1 MTREL
6 SDDARALI
14 RAAVSEEPRPDR
26 DHRARLRRQLQVRAA
41 AGGVLTFAGASVAK
55 AAGGASVL
63 STVAAF
69 VGLGF
74 GAGLVLAGA
83 AEVALGPSAAPL
95 ATDHSAVLAPQA
107 RTSPAAAA
115 TRPTVPPLAES
126 VAPATPEPQDVKRVE
141 DDAALELASGKARTV
156 GSATPASASASAS
169 ATPSPSLRAELD
181 LMAQVQG
188 ALRDGHAARALTL
201 IARYDL
207 QYPNGSLTNE
217 RLAAE
222 VFAACSIGDRAR
234 AQRAAAAFLARDSV
248 SALAGRVKKACF
260 SSVGGGP

>member
-6 SDDARALI
+6 SDDARSLI

-26 DHRARLRRQLQVRAA
+26 AHRARLRRQLQVRAA
-41 AGGVLTFAGASVAK
+41 AGGALTFAGASVAK

-63 STVAAF
+63 STVTSF

-83 AEVALGPSAAPL
+83 AQVALGPSAAPVPN
-95 ATDHSAVLAPQA
+95 DRPSVSAPHA
-107 RTSPAAAA
+107 RGSHAEAA
-115 TRPTVPPLAES
+115 TLPTAPAGVES
-126 VAPATPEPQDVKRVE
+126 VASGVPEPPELKRI
-141 DDAALELASGKARTV
+141 DDEAALELASGKARAV
-156 GSATPASASASAS
+156 SGATAPVASAAPNS
-169 ATPSPSLRAELD
+169 SLRAELD

-188 ALRDGHAARALTL
+188 ALRDGQAARALEL

-207 QYPNGSLTNE
+207 RYPSGSLSNE
-217 RLAAE
+217 RQAAE
-222 VFAACSIGDRAR
+222 VFAACAIGDSARAR
-234 AQRAAAAFLARDSV
+234 RAAAIFLAHDNV

-260 SSVGGGP
+260 ASIDGAP

>member
-6 SDDARALI
+6 SDDARSLI
-14 RAAVSEEPRPDR
+14 RAAVSEEPRPGR
-26 DHRARLRRQLQVRAA
+26 AHRARLRRGLQVRAA
-41 AGGVLTFAGASVAK
+41 AGGVLTFAGASAAK

-63 STVAAF
+63 STVTSF

-83 AEVALGPSAAPL
+83 AQVALGPSAAPM
-95 ATDHSAVLAPQA
+95 ATDHSAVPVAHA
-107 RTSPAAAA
+107 RTSPAQAVTLPA
-115 TRPTVPPLAES
+115 VPPLAES
-126 VAPATPEPQDVKRVE
+126 VGPATPEPHEVKRVE
-141 DDAALELASGKARTV
+141 DDAALELASGKALAV
-156 GSATPASASASAS
+156 GSASPPSPSGS

-188 ALRDGHAARALTL
+188 ALRDGRAARALAL

-207 QYPNGSLTNE
+207 QYPSGSLANE

-222 VFAACSIGDRAR
+222 VFAACAIGDPAR
-234 AQRAAAAFLARDSV
+234 AQRAATAFLARDSV
-248 SALAGRVKKACF
+248 SVLAGRVKKACF

>member
-141 DDAALELASGKARTV
+141 DDAALELASGKARAV
-156 GSATPASASASAS
+156 GSATPASASAR